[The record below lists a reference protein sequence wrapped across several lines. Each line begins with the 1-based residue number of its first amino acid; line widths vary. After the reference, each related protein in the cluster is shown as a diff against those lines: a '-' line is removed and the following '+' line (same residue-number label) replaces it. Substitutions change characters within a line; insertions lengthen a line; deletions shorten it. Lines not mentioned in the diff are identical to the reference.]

1 MKLSISL
8 LSIPTLEDKIKF
20 TKKLNNTNIDYLHI
34 DVMDGKFV
42 SQKSFPIKETRKI
55 SDVSK
60 KKLDIHLMVNNPEKN
75 ILELSTLSN
84 IRDIIIHVEIND
96 DISKL
101 LKLIKDNNIK
111 CGLAISPNT
120 NINTLIPYLD
130 IIDII
135 LVMSVNPGY
144 GGQPFIESSPSRIND
159 IRNIIGNRNIE
170 IEVDGGI
177 NNTTINKVKEV
188 NTIVVGSYI
197 TKSNNIIERINSL
210 IE

>member
-42 SQKSFPIKETRKI
+42 SQKSFPIKEIRKI